1 MIGAGPAAL
10 FSVLARLPNRS
21 AEISVDALA
30 APDLAHHAARHGV
43 SAWVLDGLG
52 TRELPVPTKT
62 DLSAGARDIFM
73 QAARIRRLTT
83 KVIDALAK
91 RSITPV
97 ALKGSVLASRLF
109 PENPNVRTS
118 SDVDVLVA
126 PGALDDA
133 AAAMAGLGLR
143 RFHDTA
149 STDQLEDHHHL
160 SFMNQSE
167 LVEVH
172 FRLTNTFGRGLFD
185 AAAVLARTMPLRFE
199 GRDVLVLSPEDEFL
213 YLATHAANHAFM
225 RASWLVD
232 LQQYLLRFP
241 ALDFHVMAARA
252 SDAGFTTAVTVT
264 LGLLVRLL
272 DVELPASARL
282 AFPVAPVRRLVDQV
296 LFSPERVVSAK
307 WSNHALA
314 GFALR
319 LWMVDGPRRAARHV
333 TDGLMRYARRALS
346 SD

>member
-1 MIGAGPAAL
+1 MTGAGPAAL
-10 FSVLARLPNRS
+10 FSVLARLPHRS
-21 AEISVDALA
+21 AEIPLEALV

-43 SAWVLDGLG
+43 AAWVLEGLG
-52 TRELPVPTKT
+52 ARELAGATRAE
-62 DLSAGARDIFM
+62 LSTGARDTFM

-83 KVIDALAK
+83 KVIDALAR

-126 PGALDDA
+126 PDALDDA
-133 AAAMAGLGLR
+133 AAAMEGIGLR

-149 STDQLEDHHHL
+149 SADQLEDHHHL

-185 AAAVLARTMPLRFE
+185 DAAVLARTMPLRFE
-199 GRDVLVLSPEDEFL
+199 GRDVLVLCPEDEFL

-241 ALDFHVMAARA
+241 SLDFAVMAVRA
-252 SDAGFTTAVTVT
+252 ADAGFTTAVTVT
-264 LGLLVRLL
+264 LGLLERLL
-272 DVELPASARL
+272 GVELPASARL
-282 AFPVAPVRRLVDQV
+282 AFPAAPARRLVDQL
-296 LFSPERVVSAK
+296 LFSPERVVSAE

-319 LWMVDGPRRAARHV
+319 LWMVDGPRRGARHV

-346 SD
+346 KG